1 VIVPEDHSRIPIE
14 RWRRWLGGVL
24 LVPLLA
30 TSGGFVFLLCH
41 ALLRGEISI
50 VSRGYHVSSSAYT
63 ISANP
68 IAFFFFFV
76 LNALLAAFLL
86 FVTVVVGRRV
96 VTGTRPW

>member
-1 VIVPEDHSRIPIE
+1 VRFMVESPAQSGRLKTLIHPGPVF
-14 RWRRWLGGVL
+14 GV
-24 LVPLLA
+24 
-30 TSGGFVFLLCH
+30 
-41 ALLRGEISI
+41 
-50 VSRGYHVSSSAYT
+50 HVTYT

-96 VTGTRPW
+96 VTGTRPR